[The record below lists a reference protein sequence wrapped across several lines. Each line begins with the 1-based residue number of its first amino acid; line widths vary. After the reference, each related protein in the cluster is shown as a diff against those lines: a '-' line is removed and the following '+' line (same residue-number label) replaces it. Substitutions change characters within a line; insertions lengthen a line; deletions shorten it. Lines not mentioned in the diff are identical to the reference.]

1 MHGSAEAS
9 LRLANLSNALALDE
23 GTRKPRHYFDVYGAY
38 LGSLALQP
46 ISILEL
52 GVYSGASL
60 LIWREFFPNA
70 NIVGLDVRPAPER
83 IQPLI
88 ERGEIHFVQGDQ
100 SSEDALRQCVA
111 LTATGRFDVII
122 DDASHIAALSRLS
135 FQFLFPHGLRDRG
148 LYFVE
153 DYGTGYM
160 PEFHDGAQFAR
171 TPQTSDAHVFPSHQ
185 WGMVGWMKQLI
196 DELHGPY
203 IMAEGANFLP
213 IASIQFYPS
222 IAVVRRL

>member
-38 LGSLALQP
+38 LDSVALEP

-83 IQPLI
+83 IQPI
-88 ERGEIHFVQGDQ
+88 IDRGEIHFVQGDQ

-111 LTATGRFDVII
+111 LTASGRFDVII
-122 DDASHIAALSRLS
+122 DDASHIGWLSQLS
-135 FQFLFPHGLRDRG
+135 FQFLFLHGLRDRG

-153 DYGTGYM
+153 DYGTGYI
-160 PEFHDGAQFAR
+160 PDFHDGAPFSRA
-171 TPQTSDAHVFPSHQ
+171 PQRPDAQVFPSHQ

-203 IMAEGANFLP
+203 IGADGANLLP

-222 IAVVRRL
+222 IAVLRRL